1 MATKANLTAKPR
13 AGQGKGDNRKL
24 RMVGSVPAV
33 VYGHGE
39 QTRSVAIDAHELEL
53 LFQRIHVENTVI
65 DLSIEG
71 EKQPIKT
78 LVREVQTH
86 PARGNVLHV
95 DFYQIHAGESVHVQ
109 VPIHFVGTPV
119 GVKAGGILQHTMDE
133 LDIRVSADN
142 IPERIDVDV
151 SKLGINQSVH
161 VGDIK
166 LPAGAEA
173 LDRPDR
179 SVCSVTPPQAGIAEG
194 APGAIAETEA
204 AGSSEPEVIK
214 RGKTDEEA

>member
-1 MATKANLTAKPR
+1 MATNATLTATPR
-13 AGQGKGDNRKL
+13 DNAGKSHNRKL
-24 RMVGSVPAV
+24 RFSGSVPAV

-39 QTRSVAIDAHELEL
+39 STRSVAINAHELEL
-53 LFQRIHVENTVI
+53 LFSKVHVENTI
-65 DLSIEG
+65 INLKIEG

-95 DFYQIHAGESVHVQ
+95 DFYQIHAGEMVHIQ

-119 GVKAGGILQHTMDE
+119 GVRNGGILQHTMDE
-133 LDIRVSADN
+133 LDVRVSADN

-151 SKLGINQSVH
+151 ANLGINESIH
-161 VGDIK
+161 VSDLK
-166 LPAGAEA
+166 VPAGVEV
-173 LDRPDR
+173 LDAADR
-179 SVCSVTPPQAGIAEG
+179 SVCSVTPPQAGIS
-194 APGAIAETEA
+194 EA
-204 AGSSEPEVIK
+204 AVEAASTSEPEVIK